1 MKGEFIVRRPT
12 FSILVNSEE
21 NTNLALKELI
31 EISLEEGIITE
42 QDLQEIEKKKEVK
55 YTT

>member
-1 MKGEFIVRRPT
+1 MRRPT
-12 FSILVNSEE
+12 FSILVDSEE

-42 QDLQEIEKKKEVK
+42 KDLQEIEKERSGK
-55 YTT
+55 YEIV

>member
-1 MKGEFIVRRPT
+1 MRRPK

-42 QDLQEIEKKKEVK
+42 KDLQEIEKKRSEIYEIV
-55 YTT
+55 